1 MYYDKNVIELILKY
15 KKKVE
20 NYEELKKSIFDI
32 FKSNEYLLI
41 DKLIDYEIFKEI
53 LIEYSKE
60 LNNYNLIKYI
70 FIDRYLHYS
79 YLEEGFL
86 FDLYSSKLYDSNIIK
101 MVKDNDNNVL
111 MILEYK

>member
-1 MYYDKNVIELILKY
+1 MYYDKNVMELIFKY
-15 KKKVE
+15 KEIVE
-20 NYEELKKSIFDI
+20 DYEETKKCIFDI

-41 DKLIDYEIFKEI
+41 DKSIDYEIFKEI
-53 LIEYSKE
+53 LIEFNQE

-70 FIDRYLHYS
+70 FVDRCLHYS

-86 FDLYSSKLYDSNIIK
+86 FDLLSSKLYDSNIIK

>member
-41 DKLIDYEIFKEI
+41 NKLIDYDIFKEI
-53 LIEYSKE
+53 LIEFNQE

-70 FIDRYLHYS
+70 FVNRFLHYS

-86 FDLYSSKLYDSNIIK
+86 FDLSSSKLYDSNIIK
-101 MVKDNDNNVL
+101 MIKDNDNNVL
-111 MILEYK
+111 LILEHK